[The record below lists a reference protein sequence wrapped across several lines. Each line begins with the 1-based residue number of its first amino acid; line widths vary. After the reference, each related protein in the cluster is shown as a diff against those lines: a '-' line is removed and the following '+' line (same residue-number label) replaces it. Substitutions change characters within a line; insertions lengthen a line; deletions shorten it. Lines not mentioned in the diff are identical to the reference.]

1 MDDLC
6 PQTDRQTF
14 SRYPNRKTGNP
25 RQKLLEKLRDR
36 EIKKRKHDDL
46 KFWKRDW
53 QLRFLSKI
61 SFQKYLRDTK
71 LIKQRK
77 KCVEISSIFLVL
89 EMWKG
94 CEICFKFSA
103 RSVLSFKVQQ
113 NRRKCASCLFLSL
126 PVDANWKVW
135 NHGSLLV
142 NRRHMNFVLSG
153 TSFVLAHIIQTSA

>member
-61 SFQKYLRDTK
+61 SF
-71 LIKQRK
+71 
-77 KCVEISSIFLVL
+77 
-89 EMWKG
+89 
-94 CEICFKFSA
+94 
-103 RSVLSFKVQQ
+103 
-113 NRRKCASCLFLSL
+113 
-126 PVDANWKVW
+126 
-135 NHGSLLV
+135 
-142 NRRHMNFVLSG
+142 
-153 TSFVLAHIIQTSA
+153 